1 MAPLGRVAITG
12 ATGFIGKAFALAC
25 LAEGNEVTA
34 LVRSDDGNAAELR
47 DAGARIV
54 FGDLARSEAL
64 DDLCEGAR
72 VVVHCAA
79 YMAKKDAQKS
89 HEVNVVGTKNLL
101 ASAAKKNNTL
111 FLYISSIS
119 VYRGTESSTRVF
131 TEENAPYLHPGLNNY
146 SRTKLE
152 GEYEVKGFC
161 ADHDLDYLIVRP
173 TNVYG
178 QGCKPWGSD
187 VASFVKRFHLSFGNV
202 PFNFVHLDDL
212 VQGLLRAC
220 ATDAAHNQE
229 FNIGAEMIPLREFY
243 ETVAEEHGVSVVRTP
258 KLIDAA
264 IRHGVDMYAR
274 LRREV
279 RSTGYSVQSHYPHTK
294 STELFGYQPSHWI
307 LHENRNQNDQDA
319 ISR

>member
-12 ATGFIGKAFALAC
+12 ATGFIGSAVALAC
-25 LAEGNEVTA
+25 LSEGNEVTA
-34 LVRSDDGNAAELR
+34 LVRSDDAKAAELR
-47 DAGARIV
+47 DAGARVVI
-54 FGDLARSEAL
+54 GDLSNLSAL
-64 DDLCEGAR
+64 DDLCEGAN

-79 YMAKKDAQKS
+79 YMCKKDAQKS
-89 HEVNVVGTKNLL
+89 NEVNVEGTKNLL
-101 ASAAKKNNTL
+101 QSAGRKNNSL

-119 VYRGTESSTRVF
+119 VYRGTDSSTRVF
-131 TEENAPYLHPGLNNY
+131 TEDNAPYLHPGLNNY

-152 GEYEVKGFC
+152 GEYEVKEFC
-161 ADHDLDYLIVRP
+161 ETSDLNYLIVRP

-178 QGCKPWGSD
+178 AGCKPWGSD
-187 VASFVKRFHLSFGNV
+187 VESFVKKFHLSFGDV

-212 VQGLLRAC
+212 VEGLLAAS
-220 ATDAAHNQE
+220 ATEAAHNQE

-243 ETVAEEHGVSVVRTP
+243 ETVAEEHGVSVMRTP

-264 IRHGVDMYAR
+264 IRHGVDIYAKI
-274 LRREV
+274 RREV

-307 LHENRNQNDQDA
+307 LSANRNQHEQDA
-319 ISR
+319 VSP